1 MKRFADQN
9 FYEIL
14 DIPYNAAPAE
24 IKRAYEVARRTFGPD
39 KAVASPLFEASDR
52 AAILRKVE
60 EAFRTLIDPV
70 QRKRYDEALAMV
82 LGNPGPQ
89 EKPAAPSDALP
100 AGFYDREEI
109 LGSEL
114 KVVRER
120 MRISL
125 NDIADRTRIS
135 LRHLEFIEE
144 DNFRSLPPETYIR
157 SYLGQYARA
166 LGLDPEKVIQKF
178 LARFRRWKREEGREI
193 TLS

>member
-14 DIPYNAAPAE
+14 EIPHNAAPVE
-24 IKRAYEVARRTFGPD
+24 IKRAYEIARQTFGPEN
-39 KAVASPLFEASDR
+39 AVSSPLFEASDR

-70 QRKRYDEALAMV
+70 QRKRYDEALALV
-82 LGNPGPQ
+82 LGNPAPQ
-89 EKPAAPSDALP
+89 EKPAAADALP
-100 AGFYDREEI
+100 TGFYDQEEI

-114 KVVRER
+114 KAVRER

-125 NDIADRTRIS
+125 SQIAETTRIT
-135 LRHLEFIEE
+135 LRHLECIEE

-166 LGLDPEKVIQKF
+166 LGLDSEKVIQKF
-178 LARFRRWKREEGREI
+178 LARFHRWKREEGREI